1 MDEVAADD
9 KGELLAR
16 EVYVGGAYKAFGEV
30 TAEDARGLADQL
42 SGLRGGGLEG
52 KVAPVGR
59 AWRDLAELLTDS
71 GATCVAELGPE
82 RAAELAEGLRVV
94 PPGGS
99 WLSS

>member
-1 MDEVAADD
+1 MADSEKLGILERQVYVHD
-9 KGELLAR
+9 RYLPFGEL
-16 EVYVGGAYKAFGEV
+16 
-30 TAEDARGLADQL
+30 TPDDARTLAERF
-42 SGLRGGGLEG
+42 SGLSGGGLEA

-59 AWRDLAELLTDS
+59 AWRELANLMAES
-71 GATCVAELGPE
+71 GAERVADLGAE

>member
-1 MDEVAADD
+1 VADSEKLGILDRQVYVQDRYLPFGELTADD
-9 KGELLAR
+9 ARTLAER
-16 EVYVGGAYKAFGEV
+16 F
-30 TAEDARGLADQL
+30 TGL
-42 SGLRGGGLEG
+42 SGGGLEA

-59 AWRDLAELLTDS
+59 AWRELADLMTES
-71 GATCVAELGPE
+71 GATRVADLGPE

>member
-1 MDEVAADD
+1 VTDSEKLGILERQVYVHDRYLPFGDLTADD
-9 KGELLAR
+9 ARTLAER
-16 EVYVGGAYKAFGEV
+16 F
-30 TAEDARGLADQL
+30 TGLT
-42 SGLRGGGLEG
+42 GGGLEA

-59 AWRDLAELLTDS
+59 AWRELADLMTDS
-71 GATCVAELGPE
+71 GATRVADLGPE